1 VPPDRSHAALD
12 NPSIRLS
19 LIRAAALY
27 AALALCAPSAA
38 ASTQILDYEV
48 DHPWLGKIGTYVNN
62 IVRQGTR
69 TTVTSTLRVVAT
81 ILGIVVHRQSADRVE
96 LWQDGRIVYF
106 DGVTTVNGNAFPVH
120 GEAQGNTFVVTSPHG
135 TAVAPADVY
144 PNNPWSCAFT
154 HGTVIFAVNTGTV
167 EPGEVTGGE
176 PAPLVIEGKSLQ
188 TRHYRVESA
197 RTHANVWLNQE
208 CVPVRM
214 DVVISGTN
222 ISLVLTGETDQP

>member
-12 NPSIRLS
+12 SPSIRLS

-27 AALALCAPSAA
+27 AALALCPASAA

-48 DHPWLGKIGTYVNN
+48 DHPWLGKIGTYVNR
-62 IVRQGTR
+62 IERQGSR
-69 TTVTSTLRVVAT
+69 TTWPPRCALSLSFWGSSCTARTPIGPNPGRTAGLSISTASRRWTARRFRCT
-81 ILGIVVHRQSADRVE
+81 ARRKAASSSWPRRD
-96 LWQDGRIVYF
+96 
-106 DGVTTVNGNAFPVH
+106 
-120 GEAQGNTFVVTSPHG
+120 G

-144 PNNPWSCAFT
+144 PNNPWSCAFV
-154 HGTVIFAVNTGTV
+154 HGTTIFAVNTGTV
-167 EPGEVTGGE
+167 EPGQVTGGE
-176 PAPLVIEGKSLQ
+176 SAALEIDGKSLW